1 MLRLI
6 LPVILLVL
14 ISAACE
20 AEVAESTTTPTTI
33 PVIESS
39 TTLVTPTSEVTLPAG
54 TSTTESF
61 EPPETTTT
69 TTVPGVTVLEV
80 VVVMGEVVEVRAEL
94 DDDVRLTIH
103 SEQVNEVHLHTYDL
117 HADVGP
123 DSSAVIEFVASIPG
137 IFEIEFEQGG
147 TLIAELRVDP

>member
-6 LPVILLVL
+6 LPVTLLVL
-14 ISAACE
+14 ISAACG
-20 AEVAESTTTPTTI
+20 AEIAETTTTPATA

-39 TTLVTPTSEVTLPAG
+39 TTAVSPTSEVTLPAG
-54 TSTTESF
+54 PSTTEST

-69 TTVPGVTVLEV
+69 TTVPGVTALEV
-80 VVVMGEVVEVRAEL
+80 VVVVGEVLEVRAEL
-94 DDDVRLTIH
+94 DDEVRLTIH

-123 DSSAVIEFVASIPG
+123 NTPAVIEFVASIPG

>member
-6 LPVILLVL
+6 LPVTLLVL
-14 ISAACE
+14 ISAACA
-20 AEVAESTTTPTTI
+20 AEIAETTTTPSVA

-39 TTLVTPTSEVTLPAG
+39 TTVVSPTSEVNVPAG
-54 TSTTESF
+54 PTTTEST
-61 EPPETTTT
+61 EPPQTTTT
-69 TTVPGVTVLEV
+69 TTVPGVTALEV
-80 VVVMGEVVEVRAEL
+80 VVVVGEVVEVRAKV

-123 DSSAVIEFVASIPG
+123 DTPAVIEFVASIPG